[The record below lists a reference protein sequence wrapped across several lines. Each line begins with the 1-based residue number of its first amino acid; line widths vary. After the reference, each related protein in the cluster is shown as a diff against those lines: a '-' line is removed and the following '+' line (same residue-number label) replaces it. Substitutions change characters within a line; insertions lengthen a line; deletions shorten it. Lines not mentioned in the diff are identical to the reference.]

1 MEVRVSAQIVYEE
14 SQDMDQYATRIHLYA
29 LFRALFSR
37 ELALQLF
44 RTKTC
49 RALLLT
55 ASPRGPSAAR
65 GDTCGRVAALKL
77 RGK

>member
-44 RTKTC
+44 CWARHESLVFSGVFTGEEV
-49 RALLLT
+49 
-55 ASPRGPSAAR
+55 PRE
-65 GDTCGRVAALKL
+65 
-77 RGK
+77 